1 MEQHILT
8 YAIILLVAGIL
19 LAFLETILPSGG
31 ILGFLAAASL
41 IGAVVIG
48 FMHGEPAGWL
58 ILLATFVCVPVLILF
73 GLKVLPKTPF
83 GRRMILA
90 EPRTMLDPSGG
101 RIEISDENFSTLKDT
116 SGVTVTELRPSG
128 IAEIN
133 GKRYSVVSEG
143 EMIDSSVEIIVK
155 QVEGN
160 SIIVRKKNV

>member
-1 MEQHILT
+1 LT
-8 YAIILLVAGIL
+8 YAIILLLAGIL

-41 IGAVVIG
+41 IGAVILG
-48 FMHGEPAGWL
+48 FMHGEPAGWI
-58 ILLATFVCVPVLILF
+58 ILLTTFVSVPVLILL

-90 EPRTMLDPSGG
+90 EPHKKLDPLSGKV
-101 RIEISDENFSTLKDT
+101 EISDENFSGLKDK

-143 EMIDSSVEIIVK
+143 GMINPSVEIIVK
-155 QVEGN
+155 EVEGN
-160 SIIVRKKNV
+160 NIIVREKNG

>member
-1 MEQHILT
+1 LT

-31 ILGFLAAASL
+31 LLGFLAAASL
-41 IGAVVIG
+41 TGAVVIG
-48 FMHGEPAGWL
+48 FMHGEPTGWI
-58 ILLATFVCVPVLILF
+58 ILLAAFVCVPILILL

-90 EPRTMLDPSGG
+90 ESPKKLDPLSGKV
-101 RIEISDENFSTLKDT
+101 EISDENFSQLKDQ

-143 EMIDSSVEIIVK
+143 GMINPSVEIIVK
-155 QVEGN
+155 EVEGN
-160 SIIVRKKNV
+160 NIIVREKNG

>member
-1 MEQHILT
+1 M
-8 YAIILLVAGIL
+8 LVAGIC

-31 ILGFLAAASL
+31 LLGFLAATSL

-48 FMHGEPAGWL
+48 FMHGEPAGWI
-58 ILLATFVCVPVLILF
+58 ILLATLVCVPTLILL

-90 EPRTMLDPSGG
+90 EPNKKLDPLSG
-101 RIEISDENFSTLKDT
+101 RVEISDENFSRLKDQ

-133 GKRYSVVSEG
+133 SKRYSVVSEG
-143 EMIDSSVEIIVK
+143 EMINPSVEIIVK
-155 QVEGN
+155 EVEGN
-160 SIIVRKKNV
+160 NIIVRKKNA

>member
-1 MEQHILT
+1 
-8 YAIILLVAGIL
+8 
-19 LAFLETILPSGG
+19 
-31 ILGFLAAASL
+31 
-41 IGAVVIG
+41 
-48 FMHGEPAGWL
+48 
-58 ILLATFVCVPVLILF
+58 LF

-90 EPRTMLDPSGG
+90 EPRTMLDPSGR

>member
-1 MEQHILT
+1 LT

-31 ILGFLAAASL
+31 LLGFLAAASL

-48 FMHGEPAGWL
+48 FMHGEPAGWI
-58 ILLATFVCVPVLILF
+58 ILLAAFVCVPVLILL

-83 GRRMILA
+83 GRRLILA
-90 EPRTMLDPSGG
+90 ESPKKLDPLAGKV
-101 RIEISDENFSTLKDT
+101 EISDENFSGLKDQ

-128 IAEIN
+128 IAEID

-143 EMIDSSVEIIVK
+143 GMISPSVEIIVK
-155 QVEGN
+155 EVEGN
-160 SIIVRKKNV
+160 NIIVRKKNG

>member
-1 MEQHILT
+1 LT

-31 ILGFLAAASL
+31 LLGFLAAASL

-48 FMHGEPAGWL
+48 FIHGEPAGWI
-58 ILLATFVCVPVLILF
+58 ILLATFICVPILILL
-73 GLKVLPKTPF
+73 GLKVLPKTPL

-90 EPRTMLDPSGG
+90 EPHKKLDPLSGKV
-101 RIEISDENFSTLKDT
+101 EISDENFSRLKGQ
-116 SGVTVTELRPSG
+116 SGVTVAELRPSG

-143 EMIDSSVEIIVK
+143 EMINPSVEIIVK
-155 QVEGN
+155 EVEGN

>member
-31 ILGFLAAASL
+31 LLGFLAAASL

-58 ILLATFVCVPVLILF
+58 ILLAIFICVPVLITL

-90 EPRTMLDPSGG
+90 EPHEKLDPSGG
-101 RIEISDENFSTLKDT
+101 KIEISDENFSTLKGKT
-116 SGVTVTELRPSG
+116 GVTVTELRPSG

-155 QVEGN
+155 EVEGN

>member
-1 MEQHILT
+1 ML
-8 YAIILLVAGIL
+8 AAGIL

-31 ILGFLAAASL
+31 LLGFLAAGSL

-48 FMHGEPAGWL
+48 FMHGEPAGW
-58 ILLATFVCVPVLILF
+58 IIMLAAFVCVPVLILL
-73 GLKVLPKTPF
+73 GLKVLPKTPL

-90 EPRTMLDPSGG
+90 EPDRKLDSLSGKV
-101 RIEISDENFSTLKDT
+101 EISDENFSRLKNE

-143 EMIDSSVEIIVK
+143 EMINPSVEIIVK
-155 QVEGN
+155 EVEGN

>member
-1 MEQHILT
+1 MT
-8 YAIILLVAGIL
+8 YAIILLLAGIL

-41 IGAVVIG
+41 IGAVVLG
-48 FMHGEPAGWL
+48 FMHGEPTGWI
-58 ILLATFVCVPVLILF
+58 ILLATFICVPILILL

-90 EPRTMLDPSGG
+90 EPHKKLDPLGG
-101 RIEISDENFSTLKDT
+101 KVEISDENFSQLKDK
-116 SGVTVTELRPSG
+116 SGVTVTGLRPSG

-155 QVEGN
+155 EVEGN
-160 SIIVRKKNV
+160 NIIVRRKNI